1 MVVDFSKVDLQE
13 RPVLILLNTA
23 DEPIGVLGKATNIAA
38 DIKYNET
45 SVLSF
50 DIAAEVDG
58 EPTPY
63 YEAVRGYR
71 TVDLQGIGR
80 FILMNPEE
88 KDDGVK
94 KMKSCQAYSLEYE
107 FTLKKITLD
116 KATYNF
122 WNPVMPSETLLGII
136 LDIMP
141 SWKIGYVDTSLIGK
155 YRTFD
160 VADENVYNF
169 IKGTIQKSYNCIFD
183 FDTYNREINVVAVSA
198 DTSVNPVYLSN
209 KNLIKEIS
217 IKENT
222 ENIVTRLDVNGA
234 DGVTIRDVNP
244 SGTNSI
250 INLDYFMTLD
260 NFEKSVIDKYFLW
273 KKTYQNYQLSYYNLS
288 VEYALQVMRKTTE
301 QAALVELQS
310 ERTILENEL
319 ATVIQG
325 IAMSLAGMNQAKLDD
340 VNSRIAT
347 KEQEIKN
354 KQFEIDSIVNQCNAI
369 RTELTGINK
378 TVRFESYFTEAE
390 LLLLDR
396 YIRDDSVS
404 ESSFVVQEVASYSEP
419 DNGNKITNTLIAIES
434 QKVNHIKNTS
444 NKDIYDITGGI
455 WNGCGIQANIIHMVM
470 EVASDL
476 SFVLTGYLCEGTVD
490 SKFFPNGCL
499 SITGT
504 VFGAPNLTLIGD
516 SEYQFSSSINSG
528 YMYFTR
534 NTSEY
539 ERRAVAWDLYEYG
552 SQILDKISQ
561 PSYTFSVD
569 SANFLRLEEFE
580 SFKNSLKHG
589 EKIYVALDD
598 DRVLTPVFIGASIE
612 YADACKLT
620 LDFCDTYY
628 EKDQQS
634 TLEYIVEQSISMGKS
649 TDLSKFTY
657 SSFVDSGASTQVKSF
672 MTSSLDVAKNA
683 IMSSQNQAVSWD
695 DTGIRLRKWAD
706 KAKATYDP
714 KQVWMNNNS
723 ILMTSNNWKTAELA
737 IGNFHDKNL
746 GDCWGIVA
754 PNIVGTLLAGSNL
767 VIESTKK
774 DGSNAVFKVDADG
787 CVLYNSTFEILSQN
801 NATQI
806 SLDPQF
812 GIVIGKYP
820 VFSVSRSSNKSVNTD
835 NARFWVDTDGNLFFQ
850 GTLRAAT
857 GEFDGKVTAREGYI
871 GDGSSGWTIGSSYI
885 YNKKPSLTSTISG
898 IYIGVDGISLGD
910 SSKYVKAT
918 KAGKLTAN
926 DVVISGEINA
936 KTGKIGDLTI
946 DSGAITN
953 NGLTWWGSGSG
964 IYLGPSG
971 LQLGSNFRVDSSG
984 NLYASSG
991 TFSGNVYAKN
1001 ISYGGN
1007 AGYMSGGAISDSS
1020 IGGGKISN
1028 STITGGKIAD
1038 YTIGGGNIAGS
1049 AVGTRTLSR
1058 GVNSSLQNADWAY
1071 GALNGWNT
1079 VENLYVSNGGFRL
1092 GNRIISRASTAFR
1105 DGNGNTISL
1114 SYLTW
1119 S

>member
-1 MVVDFSKVDLQE
+1 MVVNFSKVDLREQ
-13 RPVLILLNTA
+13 PVLILLNTE
-23 DEPIGVLGKATNIAA
+23 DKPIGTLGKATNIAA

-45 SVLSF
+45 SALSF

-63 YEAVRGYR
+63 YEAVRGFR
-71 TVDLQGIGR
+71 EVDLQGVGR

-88 KDDGVK
+88 VDDGIK
-94 KMKSCQAYSLEYE
+94 RIKSCKAYSLEYE
-107 FTLKKITLD
+107 FALKKITLE

-122 WNPVMPSETLLGII
+122 WNPVMPNETLLGII
-136 LDIMP
+136 LEIMP
-141 SWKIGYVDTSLIGK
+141 SWKVGHVDSSLVGK

-160 VADENVYNF
+160 VSDENVYNF
-169 IKGTIQKSYNCIFD
+169 MKGKVQNAYNCIFD
-183 FDTYNREINVVAVSA
+183 FDTYNREINVIDASIDVGI
-198 DTSVNPVYLSN
+198 NPIYLSN

-217 IKENT
+217 VKENT

-234 DGVTIRDVNP
+234 DGVSIRDVNP

-250 INLDYFMTLD
+250 INLDYFMTQD
-260 NFEKSVIDKYFLW
+260 NFEQSLIDKYYRW
-273 KKTYQNYQLSYYNLS
+273 KKAYQDYQLSYYNLS
-288 VEYALQVMRKTTE
+288 VEYALQVMRKATE

-325 IAMSLAGMNQAKLDD
+325 IAMNVAGMDQASLDD
-340 VNSRIAT
+340 VNSRIEA
-347 KEQEIKN
+347 KNQEIQN
-354 KQFEIDSIVNQCNAI
+354 KQAQIDSITNQCEAMH
-369 RTELTGINK
+369 TELAEINK
-378 TVRFESYFTEAE
+378 IVRFQSYFTESE
-390 LLLLDR
+390 FLLLDR

-419 DNGNKITNTLIAIES
+419 DSGNSISNAEIIVDTAKI
-434 QKVNHIKNTS
+434 NHVKNTAG
-444 NKDIYDITGGI
+444 KDIFDISGGI
-455 WNGCGIQANIIHMVM
+455 WNGCNVHAEIIHMAM
-470 EVASDL
+470 EIANDN
-476 SFVLTGYLCEGTVD
+476 SFVMTGYFGNGTVEGD
-490 SKFFPNGCL
+490 TFPKGCL
-499 SITGT
+499 SIMGSISNSQSNAPVNGTG
-504 VFGAPNLTLIGD
+504 
-516 SEYQFSSSINSG
+516 EQFAAEIQTG

-539 ERRAVAWDLYEYG
+539 EKRAVAWDLFEYG
-552 SQILDKISQ
+552 NQILKKSSQ
-561 PSYTFSVD
+561 PSYTFSID
-569 SANFLRLEEFE
+569 SANFLQIEEFE
-580 SFKNSLKHG
+580 VFKNSLQHG
-589 EKIYVALDD
+589 ERIYVNIGSDKI
-598 DRVLTPVFIGASIE
+598 LTPVFIGASIKYGDMSSLSLE
-612 YADACKLT
+612 
-620 LDFCDTYY
+620 FCDTYCSGSG
-628 EKDQQS
+628 DIS
-634 TLEYIVEQSISMGKS
+634 LEDVLEQSISMGKS
-649 TDLSKFTY
+649 TELSKFTY
-657 SSFVDSGASTQVKSF
+657 SSFIDSGASTKVKEF
-672 MTSSLDVAKNA
+672 ITSSLDVAKNA
-683 IMSSQNQAVSWD
+683 IISSNNQAVSWD

-787 CVLYNSTFEILSQN
+787 CVLYNSTFEILSKN
-801 NATQI
+801 NSTQI

-820 VFSVSRSSNKSVNTD
+820 VFSVSRSSNKTVNTD

-885 YNKKPSLTSTISG
+885 YNKKPSLTSTTSG

-1007 AGYMSGGAISDSS
+1007 AGYMSGGAISNSS
-1020 IGGGKISN
+1020 IS
-1028 STITGGKIAD
+1028 GGKIAD

-1049 AVGTRTLSR
+1049 TLGTRVMSS
-1058 GVNSSLQNADWAY
+1058 GVNTSLGYADYANTV
-1071 GALNGWNT
+1071 LNGWA
-1079 VENLYVSNGGFRL
+1079 E
-1092 GNRIISRASTAFR
+1092 
-1105 DGNGNTISL
+1105 ISL
-1114 SYLTW
+1114 LKVSALKVAGIILGSKTLSTKTIDYVTPSGTKVYGQPIVSWSY
-1119 S
+1119 

>member
-1 MVVDFSKVDLQE
+1 MVVDFSKVDLRE

-58 EPTPY
+58 KPTPY

-71 TVDLQGIGR
+71 TIDLQGIGR

-94 KMKSCQAYSLEYE
+94 KIKACQAYSLEYE
-107 FTLKKITLD
+107 FTLKTITLD

-122 WNPVMPSETLLGII
+122 WNPVMSNETILGII
-136 LDIMP
+136 LEMMP
-141 SWKIGYVDTSLIGK
+141 SWKVGHVDSSLIGK

-169 IKGTIQKSYNCIFD
+169 IKGTLQNSYNCIFD
-183 FDTYNREINVVAVSA
+183 FDTYNREINVIDASA
-198 DTSVNPVYLSN
+198 NIAVNPIFLSN
-209 KNLIKEIS
+209 KNLIKEITVT
-217 IKENT
+217 ENT

-234 DGVTIRDVNP
+234 DGVSIRDVNP

-250 INLDYFMTLD
+250 INLDYFMTQD
-260 NFEKSVIDKYFLW
+260 NFEQSLIDKYYRW
-273 KKTYQNYQLSYYNLS
+273 KKAYQDYQLSYYNLS
-288 VEYALQVMRKTTE
+288 VEYALQVMRKATE

-325 IAMSLAGMNQAKLDD
+325 IAMSIAGMDQNKLDD
-340 VNSRIAT
+340 VNYRIAA
-347 KEQEIKN
+347 KNQEIQN
-354 KQFEIDSIVNQCNAI
+354 KQAQIDSITNQCSSI
-369 RTELTGINK
+369 HTELAEINK
-378 TVRFESYFTEAE
+378 TVRFQSYFTESE
-390 LLLLDR
+390 SLLLDR

-404 ESSFVVQEVASYSEP
+404 ESSFVAQEVASYSEP
-419 DNGNKITNTLIAIES
+419 DNGNSISNMEISIDTAKI
-434 QKVNHIKNTS
+434 NHVKSATG
-444 NKDIYDITGGI
+444 KDIFDISGGI
-455 WNGCGIQANIIHMVM
+455 WDGCNVHAEIIHMAL
-470 EVASDL
+470 EVASDN
-476 SFVLTGYLCEGTVD
+476 SFVMTGYFGCGAMN
-490 SKFFPNGCL
+490 SKSFPKGCL
-499 SITGT
+499 SVTGSIINT
-504 VFGAPNLTLIGD
+504 QSNAP
-516 SEYQFSSSINSG
+516 INGSGNHLSATIQSG
-528 YMYFTR
+528 YLYFTR

-539 ERRAVAWDLYEYG
+539 EKRAVAWELYEYG
-552 SQILDKISQ
+552 TQILDKVSQ
-561 PSYTFSVD
+561 PSYSFSVD
-569 SANFLRLEEFE
+569 SANFLRIDEFE
-580 SFKNSLKHG
+580 NFKNSLRHG
-589 EKIYVALDD
+589 EKIYVSLSD

-612 YADACKLT
+612 YDDITKLS
-620 LDFCDTYY
+620 LEFCDTYCSND
-628 EKDQQS
+628 EGTELKDA
-634 TLEYIVEQSISMGKS
+634 LKQSISMGKS

-683 IMSSQNQAVSWD
+683 IISSQNQAVSWD

-787 CVLYNSTFEILSQN
+787 CVLYNSTFEILSKN
-801 NATQI
+801 NSTQI

-820 VFSVSRSSNKSVNTD
+820 VFSVSRSSNKTVNTD

-857 GEFDGKVTAREGYI
+857 GEFDGKVIAREGYI
-871 GDGSSGWTIGSSYI
+871 GDGTNGWTIGSSYI
-885 YNKKPSLTSTISG
+885 YNKKPSLTSTTSG

-1049 AVGTRTLSR
+1049 AVGTRILSS
-1058 GVNSSLQNADWAY
+1058 GVNSTLQNSDWAY
-1071 GALNGWNT
+1071 GVCKGWN
-1079 VENLYVSNGGFRL
+1079 VAEF
-1092 GNRIISRASTAFR
+1092 ISCRGLKNSGYTYSPMTIFYMNWQGEKASARVF
-1105 DGNGNTISL
+1105 G
-1114 SYLTW
+1114 Y
-1119 S
+1119 

>member
-1 MVVDFSKVDLQE
+1 MVVDFSKVDLRE
-13 RPVLILLNTA
+13 RPVLVLLNTT
-23 DEPIGVLGKATNIAA
+23 DEPIGVLGKATNITA

-45 SVLSF
+45 SALSF

-58 EPTPY
+58 KPTPY

-71 TVDLQGIGR
+71 TIDLQGIGR

-94 KMKSCQAYSLEYE
+94 KIKSCQGYSLEYE

-116 KATYNF
+116 NATYNF
-122 WNPVMPSETLLGII
+122 WNPVMPDETILGII
-136 LDIMP
+136 LEIMP
-141 SWKIGYVDTSLIGK
+141 SWKIGHVDASLIGK

-169 IKGTIQKSYNCIFD
+169 IKGTVQNAYNCIFD
-183 FDTYNREINVVAVSA
+183 FDTYNREINVIDASKNVAV
-198 DTSVNPVYLSN
+198 NPIYLSN
-209 KNLIKEIS
+209 SNLIKEIAV
-217 IKENT
+217 KENT

-260 NFEKSVIDKYFLW
+260 NFEQSIIDKYHLW

-288 VEYALQVMRKTTE
+288 VEYALQLMRKTTE

-310 ERTILENEL
+310 ERIILENEL
-319 ATVIQG
+319 ATVLQG
-325 IAMSLAGMNQAKLDD
+325 IAMSIAGMDQVKLDE
-340 VNSRIAT
+340 VNSRIAE
-347 KEQEIKN
+347 KDQEINN
-354 KQFEIDSIVNQCNAI
+354 KKSEIDSIANQCNAI
-369 RTELTGINK
+369 HDELSEINK
-378 TVRFESYFTEAE
+378 TVRFQSYFTESE
-390 LLLLDR
+390 YLLLDR
-396 YIRDDSVS
+396 YLRDDSVS
-404 ESSFVVQEVASYSEP
+404 ESSFVVQEVSSYSDT
-419 DNGNKITNTLIAIES
+419 DNGNKVDNARISISSAKI
-434 QKVNHIKNTS
+434 NHVVSTS
-444 NKDIYDITGGI
+444 NKNIYDINGGS
-455 WNGCGIQANIIHMVM
+455 WNGCNIEAEIIHMAF
-470 EVASDL
+470 EIASDN
-476 SFVLTGYLCEGTVD
+476 SFVMTGYFGKGVVGD
-490 SKFFPNGCL
+490 KSFPKGCL
-499 SITGT
+499 SITGI
-504 VFGAPNLTLIGD
+504 VGNVASNAPVNGDGDTLTAFI
-516 SEYQFSSSINSG
+516 QSG

-539 ERRAVAWDLYEYG
+539 EKRAVAWDLYEYG
-552 SQILDKISQ
+552 AQILDKVSQ
-561 PSYTFSVD
+561 PSYTFSID

-589 EKIYVALDD
+589 ERIYVALDD
-598 DRVLTPVFIGASIE
+598 NRVLTPVFIGASIE
-612 YADACKLT
+612 YGDVSKLS
-620 LDFCDTYY
+620 LEFCDTYC
-628 EKDQQS
+628 EEDQQT
-634 TLEYIVEQSISMGKS
+634 TLEDIVEQSISMGKS

-871 GDGSSGWTIGSSYI
+871 GDGSSGWTIGASYI
-885 YNKKPSLTSTISG
+885 YNKKPSLTSTTSG

-926 DVVISGEINA
+926 DVDISGEINA

-971 LQLGSNFRVDSSG
+971 LQLGSNFRVDSAG
-984 NLYASSG
+984 NLYATSG
-991 TFSGNVYAKN
+991 TFSGNVYAGN

-1007 AGYMSGGAISDSS
+1007 AGYMSGSAISNSS

-1028 STITGGKIAD
+1028 STITGGKIA
-1038 YTIGGGNIAGS
+1038 S
-1049 AVGTRTLSR
+1049 
-1058 GVNSSLQNADWAY
+1058 
-1071 GALNGWNT
+1071 
-1079 VENLYVSNGGFRL
+1079 
-1092 GNRIISRASTAFR
+1092 
-1105 DGNGNTISL
+1105 NTISTTNTTSGINTSL
-1114 SYLTW
+1114 GYADYAYSCCMGWTDFENIHCRSITSSADMTAKNFYLNGYTISRKSITIDGTFFRYLGW
-1119 S
+1119 